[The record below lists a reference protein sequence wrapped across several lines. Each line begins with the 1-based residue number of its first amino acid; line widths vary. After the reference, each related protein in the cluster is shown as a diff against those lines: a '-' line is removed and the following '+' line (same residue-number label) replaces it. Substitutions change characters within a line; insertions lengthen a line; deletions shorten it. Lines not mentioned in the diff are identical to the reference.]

1 MSRIIVWG
9 ASGHAKV
16 LNEFLPRLGYELVA
30 LFDNDPAI
38 QTPFPGVPLYTG
50 RSGFQ
55 AWLNLAKSGSGAGLE
70 TAGLV
75 AIGGAR
81 GKARLDIQRVLA
93 ASGLKPVIA
102 VHPRAFVA
110 TDALLGEGC
119 QVLANAA
126 VAAQARLE
134 EAVIVNTSA
143 SVDHECRIG
152 RGAHIGP
159 GAVLA
164 GCVSVGE
171 FSFIG
176 TGAVVLPRIRIGKN
190 VVIGAGAVVTR
201 DVPDGMLSY
210 GNPARIVRKN
220 ENSQSE

>member
-1 MSRIIVWG
+1 MKPIALWG

-16 LNEFLPRLGYELVA
+16 LHEFLPGLGYELVA
-30 LFDNDPAI
+30 LFDNDPSM
-38 QTPFPGVPLYTG
+38 QTPFPGVPVHTG
-50 RSGFQ
+50 RAGFK
-55 AWLNLAKSGSGAGLE
+55 AWLSHANSGSGALTE
-70 TAGLV
+70 TACLV

-81 GKARLDIQRVLA
+81 GRERLEIQAFLA
-93 ASGLKPVIA
+93 ASGLRPAIA

-110 TDALLGEGC
+110 SDAVLGAGC

-143 SVDHECRIG
+143 SVDHECRIE

-176 TGAVVLPRIRIGKN
+176 SGAVVLPRIRIGKN

-220 ENSQSE
+220 ENSQTE